1 MLKCLRDYRWDF
13 ISNKY
18 LMLTYNEY
26 HTHFQNRMEDHKAK
40 CWWLLI
46 LNDRKDGKIFLA
58 SNLSIVNFYSCY
70 ISLRKIF
77 KYHNCISYL
86 LLME

>member
-40 CWWLLI
+40 CGWLLI
-46 LNDRKDGKIFLA
+46 LNDRKDGKNI
-58 SNLSIVNFYSCY
+58 LSLKPFYSY
-70 ISLRKIF
+70 FFIPVTFPLG
-77 KYHNCISYL
+77 KYLNIITVLVIYC
-86 LLME
+86 